1 MAGYGIVRQKKDTP
15 LRSILFGIYIK
26 WYIREVA
33 RTKSQ
38 FVCQQCGYSQSQW
51 SGRCPECNA
60 WNSMVETALQVQSSK
75 LKVQNEGR
83 IFKLSDIKIDETGRV
98 KTGETE
104 LANVL
109 GGGMVAGMVVLVAG
123 EPGIG
128 KSTLLTQVALNFA
141 NTTLQPPP
149 KVGGGDKGAVLYV
162 CGEESAS
169 QVAIRAKRL
178 SFKTIERSS
187 NILLFES
194 NDADEIVVKIEE
206 EKPGLVVVDS
216 VQTLTTGDLTG
227 TAGSVGQV
235 RECAQRLTQIAKRTG
250 IPVFIVGH
258 VTKEGNIAGPRVL
271 EHIVDT
277 VVWFEG
283 ERGQPLRLVRTV
295 KNRFGGT
302 DEVGVFE
309 MTDKGLVGV
318 TDPSRMLLSE
328 RVEGIPG
335 SVVSVVME
343 GKRPILAEIQALAVP
358 TQSPVPRRVAT
369 GIDYARMQTLV
380 AVLTARAGLRLEST
394 DIYVN
399 VTGGIRLADRGVD
412 LAICLAI
419 ASAFLN
425 RNLSGKIAAV
435 GEVGLLGEVRKVL
448 GLERRVKEAKKLG
461 YSVASAESGKSV
473 AAAIKKLLRD

>member
-1 MAGYGIVRQKKDTP
+1 
-15 LRSILFGIYIK
+15 L
-26 WYIREVA
+26 
-33 RTKSQ
+33 
-38 FVCQQCGYSQSQW
+38 
-51 SGRCPECNA
+51 
-60 WNSMVETALQVQSSK
+60 TAV
-75 LKVQNEGR
+75 
-83 IFKLSDIKIDETGRV
+83 
-98 KTGETE
+98 
-104 LANVL
+104 
-109 GGGMVAGMVVLVAG
+109 
-123 EPGIG
+123 
-128 KSTLLTQVALNFA
+128 
-141 NTTLQPPP
+141 
-149 KVGGGDKGAVLYV
+149 
-162 CGEESAS
+162 
-169 QVAIRAKRL
+169 AKR
-178 SFKTIERSS
+178 
-187 NILLFES
+187 
-194 NDADEIVVKIEE
+194 A
-206 EKPGLVVVDS
+206 
-216 VQTLTTGDLTG
+216 
-227 TAGSVGQV
+227 
-235 RECAQRLTQIAKRTG
+235 G
-250 IPVFIVGH
+250 IPIFIVGH

-328 RVEGIPG
+328 RVEEVPG

-380 AVLTARAGLRLEST
+380 AVLTARAGLRLESH

-473 AAAIKKLLRD
+473 AAAIKKLLKD